1 MPTQASVGQLVAD
14 TEGTLPF
21 SSKISLQDNVRM
33 HQPLR
38 SLASQSDESFRAFY
52 DTLEKCNRDCKGYG
66 TWAECR
72 MGATFAEQKAVPPPA
87 GVNSVVPD
95 TRRSRTYPVATNGYR
110 NAETG
115 VACSLYAKGAPDC
128 TLACLS
134 YAAQQLSTTNPEMFT
149 YSMRGEVDG
158 TSIPTQLRGRA

>member
-14 TEGTLPF
+14 TEGILPF
-21 SSKISLQDNVRM
+21 SSKLSLQDNVRM

-38 SLASQSDESFRAFY
+38 SLSSHTDESFKLFY
-52 DTLEKCNRDCKGYG
+52 DTLEKCNRDCNGHG
-66 TWAECR
+66 TWATCR
-72 MGATFAEQKAVPPPA
+72 TGATFAEQKAVPPPA
-87 GVNSVVPD
+87 GVNGVEPD
-95 TRRSRTYPVATNGYR
+95 TRRSRAYPVAKDGYR

-115 VACSLYAKGAPDC
+115 VACSLYAKGAGEC

-149 YSMRGEVDG
+149 YSMRGEVKAD
-158 TSIPTQLRGRA
+158 SIPTQLRGRA